1 MGVEILASDVTPAL
15 VNNGIDGESTFLPEV
30 DNKVQN
36 NHGRKAE
43 EPIIQFGMMDSAD
56 GGNEEGKHAAGA
68 NFPQNASEEWP
79 EAGQIH
85 TFYFVK
91 VRSYEDPKLKA
102 QIEQADMEVQKKNK
116 ARLQIT
122 EALKA
127 KRSERAQV
135 ISQLK
140 PLTTEDKRYRSMM
153 DEKRKEREPLQDALG
168 KLRGSSNAGLCSSE
182 EELNYLIQSLHYR
195 IQHESNTLSEEK
207 QLLKEIKLLEG
218 TREKVIANAA
228 VKAKIQD
235 SLGQKEAIQDQVKL
249 IGVDIG
255 GVKKEKQAVRTKI
268 KQLEDELKAID
279 AAIAS
284 LQDQLEPL
292 TEKRGKAFENFSV
305 LIKSRQE
312 LNTSSR
318 ENRSILNIAK
328 DLAAKKDIQALQ
340 ELCHSEVE
348 KFMSQW
354 STNKAFRDDYER
366 RILSSLDS
374 RQLTKDGRQ
383 RNPDEKPIIVESSLP
398 PVVEQVAPVKTG
410 GKREKE
416 DGNLSNGVV
425 SSHKTK
431 VEDHHKPTEEFK
443 ENASLPQEKEYASGV
458 EKSQEK
464 PVEIDAAK
472 LKETKREE
480 ELAKANLAR
489 ERKKKLAEKAA
500 ARATARAQKEAEK
513 KIKEKEKRA
522 KKKAGVTEPSADQTE
537 LEEKLEE
544 PEEVAGVTAETSVP
558 TKSEELKNKP
568 RYRNQA
574 KMQDQLLPKR
584 ILKRKKSSSY
594 LLWAA
599 PAAILAVV
607 LVVLVYYYKNN

>member
-1 MGVEILASDVTPAL
+1 MGVEILGSDVTPAL
-15 VNNGIDGESTFLPEV
+15 VKNGIDGESTFLHEA
-30 DNKVQN
+30 DNKVQT
-36 NHGRKAE
+36 NHGQKAE
-43 EPIIQFGMMDSAD
+43 EPIQFGMMDSSH
-56 GGNEEGKHAAGA
+56 GGKEEGKHAAGA
-68 NFPQNASEEWP
+68 DFPQNASEEWP

-102 QIEQADMEVQKKNK
+102 QIDQADKEVQKKNK

-140 PLTTEDKRYRSMM
+140 PLTTEDKRYRSIM
-153 DEKRKEREPLQDALG
+153 DEKRKEMEPLQDALG
-168 KLRGSSNAGLCSSE
+168 KLRGSSNVGLCSSE

-195 IQHESNTLSEEK
+195 MQHESNTLSEEK
-207 QLLKEIKLLEG
+207 QLLKEIKQLEG

-249 IGVDIG
+249 IGVDMG
-255 GVKKEKQAVRTKI
+255 GVKKDKLAVRTKI
-268 KQLEDELKAID
+268 KQLEEELKAID
-279 AAIAS
+279 AVIAS

-292 TEKRGKAFENFSV
+292 SEKRDKAFENFSE

-328 DLAAKKDIQALQ
+328 DLAAKKDIQALE

-354 STNKAFRDDYER
+354 SSNEAFRDDYER

-383 RNPDEKPIIVESSLP
+383 RNPDEKPIIVEASLP
-398 PVVEQVAPVKTG
+398 PLPAVEQVPSIKIG
-410 GKREKE
+410 GKQGKE
-416 DGNLSNGVV
+416 DANLSDGVV
-425 SSHKTK
+425 SSRKTK
-431 VEDHHKPTEEFK
+431 VEDQHKPTEESK
-443 ENASLPQEKEYASGV
+443 EKASLPQENEYASGV

-464 PVEIDAAK
+464 PVEIDTAK
-472 LKETKREE
+472 LKEIKREE

-489 ERKKKLAEKAA
+489 ERKKKIAEKAA

-522 KKKAGVTEPSADQTE
+522 KKKAGVTEPSAEQTE
-537 LEEKLEE
+537 HEEKLEE
-544 PEEVAGVTAETSVP
+544 PEEAGVTAETPVP
-558 TKSEELKNKP
+558 TKSEGLKNKP
-568 RYRNQA
+568 RYRNQP
-574 KMQDQLLPKR
+574 KMQDRLLPRR
-584 ILKRKKSSSY
+584 IIKRKNSSSY

-599 PAAILAVV
+599 PAAVLAVV
-607 LVVLVYYYKNN
+607 FAVLVYYYRNN